1 MAGRKRKKHRLL
13 RALGALVLLGILC
26 FGGLVGYVVIR
37 ESSVVREAAALE
49 GNYDAIIVLGAQVL
63 LSGEPNTQ
71 LQWRLDA
78 AAEAWRLKNVPIAV
92 CGAQGKDEPLP
103 EAEAMRNY
111 LVKQGI
117 LGVVIVVLALIMAI
131 FPAQIAPYDP
141 TAVDITARTK
151 APSAAHIFGTDN
163 YGRDIFSRVVWGTRI
178 DLSIG
183 FFGVLVPLIVG
194 SLIGLLAAWYGGWLD
209 SLLMRISEIM
219 MAFPFT
225 ILVIA
230 IITILG
236 TGTINL
242 YIALWLVGWMSY
254 ARLVRAEV
262 LTLKKSE
269 FIEAARVAGF
279 SDARILLRHVLP
291 NVISSSIV
299 FAASDMVMC
308 MLTGA
313 SMSFL
318 GLGVQPPTPEWGAI
332 LNEGRTY
339 ITYASWMTFF
349 PGLVLAIT
357 GVGLSLLGDSMTDI
371 LRRKGR

>member
-1 MAGRKRKKHRLL
+1 MKRYNPRVEQTRKKHRLP
-13 RALGALVLLGILC
+13 AWAATPTFILGIIIVVAALVMA
-26 FGGLVGYVVIR
+26 FF
-37 ESSVVREAAALE
+37 
-49 GNYDAIIVLGAQVL
+49 
-63 LSGEPNTQ
+63 
-71 LQWRLDA
+71 
-78 AAEAWRLKNVPIAV
+78 
-92 CGAQGKDEPLP
+92 P
-103 EAEAMRNY
+103 E
-111 LVKQGI
+111 
-117 LGVVIVVLALIMAI
+117 
-131 FPAQIAPYDP
+131 QIAPYDP
-141 TAVDITARTK
+141 TAVDITVRTK
-151 APSAAHIFGTDN
+151 APSAEHIFGTDN
-163 YGRDIFSRVVWGTRI
+163 YGRDVFSRVVWGTRI

-183 FFGVLVPLIVG
+183 FFGVLVPMIIG
-194 SLIGLLAAWYGGWLD
+194 GIIGLLAAWYGGWLD

-262 LTLKKSE
+262 LKLKKAE

-279 SDARILLRHVLP
+279 SDARILMRHILP

-339 ITYASWMTFF
+339 ISYASWMTFF
-349 PGLVLAIT
+349 PGLVLATT

>member
-1 MAGRKRKKHRLL
+1 MKRYNPRAEQTRKKHRLP
-13 RALGALVLLGILC
+13 AWAVAPTFILGIIIVVAALV
-26 FGGLVGYVVIR
+26 
-37 ESSVVREAAALE
+37 
-49 GNYDAIIVLGAQVL
+49 
-63 LSGEPNTQ
+63 
-71 LQWRLDA
+71 
-78 AAEAWRLKNVPIAV
+78 
-92 CGAQGKDEPLP
+92 
-103 EAEAMRNY
+103 
-111 LVKQGI
+111 
-117 LGVVIVVLALIMAI
+117 MAI
-131 FPAQIAPYDP
+131 FPEQIAPYDP
-141 TAVDITARTK
+141 TAVDITVRTK
-151 APSAAHIFGTDN
+151 APSAEHIFGTDN
-163 YGRDIFSRVVWGTRI
+163 YGRDVFSRVVWGTRI

-183 FFGVLVPLIVG
+183 FFGVLVPMIIG
-194 SLIGLLAAWYGGWLD
+194 GIIGLLAAWYGGWLD

-262 LTLKKSE
+262 LKLKKAE

-279 SDARILLRHVLP
+279 SDARILLRHILP

-339 ITYASWMTFF
+339 MSYASWMTFF
-349 PGLVLAIT
+349 PGLVLATT

>member
-1 MAGRKRKKHRLL
+1 MKRYNPRVEQTRKKHVLP
-13 RALGALVLLGILC
+13 AWAVTPTFILGAMI
-26 FGGLVGYVVIR
+26 VV
-37 ESSVVREAAALE
+37 AAL
-49 GNYDAIIVLGAQVL
+49 V
-63 LSGEPNTQ
+63 
-71 LQWRLDA
+71 
-78 AAEAWRLKNVPIAV
+78 
-92 CGAQGKDEPLP
+92 
-103 EAEAMRNY
+103 
-111 LVKQGI
+111 
-117 LGVVIVVLALIMAI
+117 MAI
-131 FPAQIAPYDP
+131 FPEQIAPYDP
-141 TAVDITARTK
+141 TAVNITARTK
-151 APSAAHIFGTDN
+151 APSAEHIFGTDN

-183 FFGVLVPLIVG
+183 FFGVLVPMIIG
-194 SLIGLLAAWYGGWLD
+194 SIIGLLAAWYGGWLD

-230 IITILG
+230 IVTILG
-236 TGTINL
+236 PGIINL

-262 LTLKKSE
+262 LKLKKAE

-279 SDARILLRHVLP
+279 SDARILLRHILP

-339 ITYASWMTFF
+339 ISYASWMTFY
-349 PGLVLAIT
+349 PGLVLAVT
-357 GVGLSLLGDSMTDI
+357 GVGLSLLGDSMTEI

>member
-1 MAGRKRKKHRLL
+1 MKRYNPRVEQTRKKHRLP
-13 RALGALVLLGILC
+13 AWAVAPTFILGIIIVVAALV
-26 FGGLVGYVVIR
+26 
-37 ESSVVREAAALE
+37 
-49 GNYDAIIVLGAQVL
+49 
-63 LSGEPNTQ
+63 
-71 LQWRLDA
+71 
-78 AAEAWRLKNVPIAV
+78 
-92 CGAQGKDEPLP
+92 
-103 EAEAMRNY
+103 
-111 LVKQGI
+111 
-117 LGVVIVVLALIMAI
+117 MAI
-131 FPAQIAPYDP
+131 FPEQIAPYDP
-141 TAVDITARTK
+141 TAVDITVRTK
-151 APSAAHIFGTDN
+151 APSAEHIFGTDN
-163 YGRDIFSRVVWGTRI
+163 YGRDVFSRVVWGTRI

-183 FFGVLVPLIVG
+183 FFGVLVPMIIG
-194 SLIGLLAAWYGGWLD
+194 SIIGLLAAWYGGWLD

-236 TGTINL
+236 TGILNL

-262 LTLKKSE
+262 LKLKKAE

-279 SDARILLRHVLP
+279 SDARILLRHILP

-339 ITYASWMTFF
+339 ISYASWMTFY
-349 PGLVLAIT
+349 PGLVLAVT
-357 GVGLSLLGDSMTDI
+357 GVGLSLLGDSMTEI

>member
-1 MAGRKRKKHRLL
+1 MKRYHPADETRARKHRL
-13 RALGALVLLGILC
+13 
-26 FGGLVGYVVIR
+26 
-37 ESSVVREAAALE
+37 
-49 GNYDAIIVLGAQVL
+49 
-63 LSGEPNTQ
+63 P
-71 LQWRLDA
+71 
-78 AAEAWRLKNVPIAV
+78 AWAV
-92 CGAQGKDEPLP
+92 TPTF
-103 EAEAMRNY
+103 
-111 LVKQGI
+111 I
-117 LGVVIVVLALIMAI
+117 LGVVIVVIALILAI

-141 TAVDITARTK
+141 TEVVITARTK
-151 APSAAHIFGTDN
+151 APSPEHLFGTDN

-183 FFGVLVPLIVG
+183 FFGVLIPLIVG
-194 SLIGLLAAWYGGWLD
+194 SIIGLLAAWYGGWLD

-242 YIALWLVGWMSY
+242 FIALWLVGWMSY

-262 LTLKKSE
+262 LTLKNSE

-279 SDARILLRHVLP
+279 SNARILLRHVLP

-313 SMSFL
+313 AISFL

-357 GVGLSLLGDSMTDI
+357 GVGLSLLGDSLTDI

>member
-1 MAGRKRKKHRLL
+1 MKRYNPRVEQTRKKHRLP
-13 RALGALVLLGILC
+13 AWAVTPTFILGIIIVVAALVMA
-26 FGGLVGYVVIR
+26 FF
-37 ESSVVREAAALE
+37 
-49 GNYDAIIVLGAQVL
+49 
-63 LSGEPNTQ
+63 
-71 LQWRLDA
+71 
-78 AAEAWRLKNVPIAV
+78 
-92 CGAQGKDEPLP
+92 P
-103 EAEAMRNY
+103 E
-111 LVKQGI
+111 
-117 LGVVIVVLALIMAI
+117 
-131 FPAQIAPYDP
+131 QIAPYDP
-141 TAVDITARTK
+141 TAVDITVRTK
-151 APSAAHIFGTDN
+151 APSAEHIFGTDN
-163 YGRDIFSRVVWGTRI
+163 YGRDVFSRVVWGTRI

-183 FFGVLVPLIVG
+183 FFGVLVPMIIG
-194 SLIGLLAAWYGGWLD
+194 GIIGLLAAWYGGWLD

-262 LTLKKSE
+262 LKLKKAE

-279 SDARILLRHVLP
+279 SDARILLRHILP

-339 ITYASWMTFF
+339 ISYASWMTFF
-349 PGLVLAIT
+349 PGLVLATT

>member
-1 MAGRKRKKHRLL
+1 MKRYNPRVEQTRKKHRLP
-13 RALGALVLLGILC
+13 AWAVTPTFILGIIIVVAALVMA
-26 FGGLVGYVVIR
+26 FF
-37 ESSVVREAAALE
+37 
-49 GNYDAIIVLGAQVL
+49 
-63 LSGEPNTQ
+63 
-71 LQWRLDA
+71 
-78 AAEAWRLKNVPIAV
+78 
-92 CGAQGKDEPLP
+92 P
-103 EAEAMRNY
+103 E
-111 LVKQGI
+111 
-117 LGVVIVVLALIMAI
+117 
-131 FPAQIAPYDP
+131 QIAPYDP
-141 TAVDITARTK
+141 TAVDITVRTK
-151 APSAAHIFGTDN
+151 APSAEHIFGTDN
-163 YGRDIFSRVVWGTRI
+163 YGRDVFSRVVWGTRI

-183 FFGVLVPLIVG
+183 FFGVLVPMIIG
-194 SLIGLLAAWYGGWLD
+194 SIIGLLAAWYGGWLD

-230 IITILG
+230 IVTILG
-236 TGTINL
+236 PGIINL

-262 LTLKKSE
+262 LKLKKAE

-279 SDARILLRHVLP
+279 SDARILLRHILP

-339 ITYASWMTFF
+339 ISYASWMTFY
-349 PGLVLAIT
+349 PGLVLAVT
-357 GVGLSLLGDSMTDI
+357 GVGLSLLGDSMTEI

>member
-1 MAGRKRKKHRLL
+1 MKRYHPQ
-13 RALGALVLLGILC
+13 A
-26 FGGLVGYVVIR
+26 
-37 ESSVVREAAALE
+37 EAAKKKR
-49 GNYDAIIVLGAQVL
+49 
-63 LSGEPNTQ
+63 
-71 LQWRLDA
+71 RLP
-78 AAEAWRLKNVPIAV
+78 AWAV
-92 CGAQGKDEPLP
+92 TPTF
-103 EAEAMRNY
+103 
-111 LVKQGI
+111 I
-117 LGVVIVVLALIMAI
+117 LGVVIVVLALILAF
-131 FPAQIAPYDP
+131 FPGQIAPYDP
-141 TAVDITARTK
+141 TAVDITARSK
-151 APSAAHIFGTDN
+151 APSAQHLFGTDN

-183 FFGVLVPLIVG
+183 FFGVIVPLIVG
-194 SLIGLLAAWYGGWLD
+194 GIIGLLAAWYGGWLD
-209 SLLMRISEIM
+209 SLLMRVSEIM

-262 LTLKKSE
+262 LTLKKAE

-339 ITYASWMTFF
+339 ITYAAWMTFF
-349 PGLVLAIT
+349 PGLVLAVT

>member
-1 MAGRKRKKHRLL
+1 MKRYNPRVEQARKKHRLP
-13 RALGALVLLGILC
+13 AWAVTPTFILGIII
-26 FGGLVGYVVIR
+26 V
-37 ESSVVREAAALE
+37 AAAL
-49 GNYDAIIVLGAQVL
+49 V
-63 LSGEPNTQ
+63 
-71 LQWRLDA
+71 
-78 AAEAWRLKNVPIAV
+78 
-92 CGAQGKDEPLP
+92 
-103 EAEAMRNY
+103 
-111 LVKQGI
+111 
-117 LGVVIVVLALIMAI
+117 MAI
-131 FPAQIAPYDP
+131 FPEQIAPYDP
-141 TAVDITARTK
+141 TVVDITVRTK
-151 APSAAHIFGTDN
+151 APSAEHIFGTDN
-163 YGRDIFSRVVWGTRI
+163 YGRDVFSRVVWGTRI

-183 FFGVLVPLIVG
+183 FFGVLVPMIIG
-194 SLIGLLAAWYGGWLD
+194 GIIGLLAAWYGGWLD

-262 LTLKKSE
+262 LKLKKAE

-279 SDARILLRHVLP
+279 SDARILLRHILP

-339 ITYASWMTFF
+339 ISYASWMTFF
-349 PGLVLAIT
+349 PGLVLAVT

>member
-1 MAGRKRKKHRLL
+1 MA
-13 RALGALVLLGILC
+13 
-26 FGGLVGYVVIR
+26 FF
-37 ESSVVREAAALE
+37 
-49 GNYDAIIVLGAQVL
+49 
-63 LSGEPNTQ
+63 
-71 LQWRLDA
+71 
-78 AAEAWRLKNVPIAV
+78 
-92 CGAQGKDEPLP
+92 P
-103 EAEAMRNY
+103 E
-111 LVKQGI
+111 
-117 LGVVIVVLALIMAI
+117 
-131 FPAQIAPYDP
+131 QIAPYDP
-141 TAVDITARTK
+141 TAVNITARTK
-151 APSAAHIFGTDN
+151 APSAEHIFGTDN

-183 FFGVLVPLIVG
+183 FFGVLVPMIIG
-194 SLIGLLAAWYGGWLD
+194 SIIGLLAAWYGGWLD

-262 LTLKKSE
+262 LKLKKAE

-279 SDARILLRHVLP
+279 SDARILLLHILP

-339 ITYASWMTFF
+339 ISYASWMTFY
-349 PGLVLAIT
+349 PGLVLAVT
-357 GVGLSLLGDSMTDI
+357 GVGLSLLGDSMTEI

>member
-1 MAGRKRKKHRLL
+1 MKRYNPRVEQTRKKHRLP
-13 RALGALVLLGILC
+13 AWAVTPTFILGIII
-26 FGGLVGYVVIR
+26 V
-37 ESSVVREAAALE
+37 AAAL
-49 GNYDAIIVLGAQVL
+49 V
-63 LSGEPNTQ
+63 
-71 LQWRLDA
+71 
-78 AAEAWRLKNVPIAV
+78 
-92 CGAQGKDEPLP
+92 
-103 EAEAMRNY
+103 
-111 LVKQGI
+111 
-117 LGVVIVVLALIMAI
+117 MAI
-131 FPAQIAPYDP
+131 FPEQIAPYDP
-141 TAVDITARTK
+141 TVVDITVRTK
-151 APSAAHIFGTDN
+151 APSAEHIFGTDN
-163 YGRDIFSRVVWGTRI
+163 YGRDVFSRVVWGTRI

-183 FFGVLVPLIVG
+183 FFGVLVPMIIG
-194 SLIGLLAAWYGGWLD
+194 GIIGLLAAWYGGWLD

-262 LTLKKSE
+262 LKLKKAE

-279 SDARILLRHVLP
+279 SDARILLRHILP

-339 ITYASWMTFF
+339 ISYASWMTFY
-349 PGLVLAIT
+349 PGLVLATT
-357 GVGLSLLGDSMTDI
+357 GVGLSLLGDSMTEI

>member
-1 MAGRKRKKHRLL
+1 MKRYNPRVEQTRKKHRLP
-13 RALGALVLLGILC
+13 AWAVTPTFILGIIIVVAALVMA
-26 FGGLVGYVVIR
+26 FF
-37 ESSVVREAAALE
+37 
-49 GNYDAIIVLGAQVL
+49 
-63 LSGEPNTQ
+63 
-71 LQWRLDA
+71 
-78 AAEAWRLKNVPIAV
+78 
-92 CGAQGKDEPLP
+92 P
-103 EAEAMRNY
+103 E
-111 LVKQGI
+111 
-117 LGVVIVVLALIMAI
+117 
-131 FPAQIAPYDP
+131 QIAPYDP
-141 TAVDITARTK
+141 TAVDITVRTK
-151 APSAAHIFGTDN
+151 APSAEHIFGTDN
-163 YGRDIFSRVVWGTRI
+163 YGRDVFSRVVWGTRI

-183 FFGVLVPLIVG
+183 FFGVLVPMIIG
-194 SLIGLLAAWYGGWLD
+194 SIIGLLAAWYGGWLD

-230 IITILG
+230 IVTILG
-236 TGTINL
+236 PGIINL

-262 LTLKKSE
+262 LKLKKAE

-279 SDARILLRHVLP
+279 SDARILLRHILP

-339 ITYASWMTFF
+339 ISYASWMTFF
-349 PGLVLAIT
+349 PGLVLATT

>member
-1 MAGRKRKKHRLL
+1 MKRYNPRVEQARKKHRLP
-13 RALGALVLLGILC
+13 AWAVTPTFILGIIIVVAALV
-26 FGGLVGYVVIR
+26 
-37 ESSVVREAAALE
+37 
-49 GNYDAIIVLGAQVL
+49 
-63 LSGEPNTQ
+63 
-71 LQWRLDA
+71 
-78 AAEAWRLKNVPIAV
+78 
-92 CGAQGKDEPLP
+92 
-103 EAEAMRNY
+103 
-111 LVKQGI
+111 
-117 LGVVIVVLALIMAI
+117 MAI
-131 FPAQIAPYDP
+131 FPEQIAPYDP
-141 TAVDITARTK
+141 TVVDITVRTK
-151 APSAAHIFGTDN
+151 APSAEHIFGTDN
-163 YGRDIFSRVVWGTRI
+163 YGRDVFSRVVWGTRI

-183 FFGVLVPLIVG
+183 FFGVLVPMIIG
-194 SLIGLLAAWYGGWLD
+194 GIIGLLAAWYGGWLD

-262 LTLKKSE
+262 LKLKKAE

-279 SDARILLRHVLP
+279 SDARILLRHILP

-339 ITYASWMTFF
+339 ISYASWMTFF
-349 PGLVLAIT
+349 PGLVLATT

>member
-1 MAGRKRKKHRLL
+1 MKRYNPRAEQTRKKHRLP
-13 RALGALVLLGILC
+13 AWAVAPTFILGIII
-26 FGGLVGYVVIR
+26 VV
-37 ESSVVREAAALE
+37 AAL
-49 GNYDAIIVLGAQVL
+49 A
-63 LSGEPNTQ
+63 
-71 LQWRLDA
+71 
-78 AAEAWRLKNVPIAV
+78 
-92 CGAQGKDEPLP
+92 
-103 EAEAMRNY
+103 
-111 LVKQGI
+111 
-117 LGVVIVVLALIMAI
+117 MAI
-131 FPAQIAPYDP
+131 FPEQIAPYDP
-141 TAVDITARTK
+141 TAVDITVRTK
-151 APSAAHIFGTDN
+151 APSAEHIFGTDN
-163 YGRDIFSRVVWGTRI
+163 YGRDVFSRVVWGTRI

-183 FFGVLVPLIVG
+183 FFGVLVPMIIG
-194 SLIGLLAAWYGGWLD
+194 GIIGLLAAWYGGWLD

-262 LTLKKSE
+262 LKLKKAE

-279 SDARILLRHVLP
+279 SDARILLRHILP

-339 ITYASWMTFF
+339 MSYASWMTFF
-349 PGLVLAIT
+349 PGLVLATT

>member
-1 MAGRKRKKHRLL
+1 MKRYNPRVEQTRKKHRLP
-13 RALGALVLLGILC
+13 AWAVTPTFILGIIIVVAALV
-26 FGGLVGYVVIR
+26 
-37 ESSVVREAAALE
+37 
-49 GNYDAIIVLGAQVL
+49 
-63 LSGEPNTQ
+63 
-71 LQWRLDA
+71 
-78 AAEAWRLKNVPIAV
+78 
-92 CGAQGKDEPLP
+92 
-103 EAEAMRNY
+103 
-111 LVKQGI
+111 
-117 LGVVIVVLALIMAI
+117 MAI
-131 FPAQIAPYDP
+131 FPEQIAPYDP
-141 TAVDITARTK
+141 TVVDITVRTK
-151 APSAAHIFGTDN
+151 APSAEHIFGTDN
-163 YGRDIFSRVVWGTRI
+163 YGRDVFSRVVWGTRI

-183 FFGVLVPLIVG
+183 FFGVLVPMIIG
-194 SLIGLLAAWYGGWLD
+194 SIIGLLAAWYGGWLD

-262 LTLKKSE
+262 LKLKKAE

-279 SDARILLRHVLP
+279 SDARILLRHILP

-339 ITYASWMTFF
+339 ISYASWMTFY
-349 PGLVLAIT
+349 PGLVLAVT
-357 GVGLSLLGDSMTDI
+357 GVGLSLLGDSMTEI

>member
-1 MAGRKRKKHRLL
+1 MKRYYPRDDLRHRKRRL
-13 RALGALVLLGILC
+13 
-26 FGGLVGYVVIR
+26 
-37 ESSVVREAAALE
+37 
-49 GNYDAIIVLGAQVL
+49 
-63 LSGEPNTQ
+63 P
-71 LQWRLDA
+71 
-78 AAEAWRLKNVPIAV
+78 AWAV
-92 CGAQGKDEPLP
+92 TPTF
-103 EAEAMRNY
+103 
-111 LVKQGI
+111 I
-117 LGVVIVVLALIMAI
+117 LGVIIVIGTLILAV
-131 FPAQIAPYDP
+131 FPEQIAPYNP
-141 TAVDITARTK
+141 TEVDIRARSQ
-151 APSAAHIFGTDN
+151 APSAAHLFGTDN

-183 FFGVLVPLIVG
+183 FFGVLVPLIIG
-194 SLIGLLAAWYGGWLD
+194 SIIGLLAAWYGGWLD

-236 TGTINL
+236 SGIINL

-262 LTLKKSE
+262 LTLKNSE
-269 FIEAARVAGF
+269 FIEAAKVAGF

-339 ITYASWMTFF
+339 ITSASWMTFF
-349 PGLVLAIT
+349 PGLVLAVA
-357 GVGLSLLGDSMTDI
+357 GVGLSLMGDSMTDI

>member
-1 MAGRKRKKHRLL
+1 MKRYYPRDDLRHRKRRL
-13 RALGALVLLGILC
+13 
-26 FGGLVGYVVIR
+26 
-37 ESSVVREAAALE
+37 
-49 GNYDAIIVLGAQVL
+49 
-63 LSGEPNTQ
+63 P
-71 LQWRLDA
+71 
-78 AAEAWRLKNVPIAV
+78 AWAV
-92 CGAQGKDEPLP
+92 TPTF
-103 EAEAMRNY
+103 
-111 LVKQGI
+111 I
-117 LGVVIVVLALIMAI
+117 LGVIIVIGTLILAV
-131 FPAQIAPYDP
+131 FPEQIAPYNP
-141 TAVDITARTK
+141 TEVDIRARSQ
-151 APSAAHIFGTDN
+151 APSTAHLFGTDN

-183 FFGVLVPLIVG
+183 FFGVLVPLIIG
-194 SLIGLLAAWYGGWLD
+194 SIIGLLAAWYGGWLD

-236 TGTINL
+236 SGIINL

-262 LTLKKSE
+262 LTLKSSE
-269 FIEAARVAGF
+269 FIEAAKVAGF

-339 ITYASWMTFF
+339 ITSASWMTFF
-349 PGLVLAIT
+349 PGLVLAVA
-357 GVGLSLLGDSMTDI
+357 GVGLSLMGDSMTDI

>member
-1 MAGRKRKKHRLL
+1 MKRFNERELEKIKKRRLP
-13 RALGALVLLGILC
+13 AWAVSPTFILGLIIV
-26 FGGLVGYVVIR
+26 F
-37 ESSVVREAAALE
+37 AAL
-49 GNYDAIIVLGAQVL
+49 
-63 LSGEPNTQ
+63 
-71 LQWRLDA
+71 
-78 AAEAWRLKNVPIAV
+78 
-92 CGAQGKDEPLP
+92 
-103 EAEAMRNY
+103 
-111 LVKQGI
+111 I
-117 LGVVIVVLALIMAI
+117 LAI
-131 FPAQIAPYDP
+131 FPEQIAPYDP
-141 TAVDITARTK
+141 TAIDIRARTK
-151 APSAAHIFGTDN
+151 APSAEHLFGTDN

-183 FFGVLVPLIVG
+183 FFGVLVPLIIG
-194 SLIGLLAAWYGGWLD
+194 SVIGLLAAWYGGWLD

-236 TGTINL
+236 TGIINL

-262 LTLKKSE
+262 LTLKNSE

-279 SDARILLRHVLP
+279 SNARILFKHVLP

-349 PGLVLAIT
+349 PGLILALT
-357 GVGLSLLGDSMTDI
+357 GVGLSLLGDSLTDI

>member
-1 MAGRKRKKHRLL
+1 MKRYYPQSEKTRRKHLL
-13 RALGALVLLGILC
+13 
-26 FGGLVGYVVIR
+26 
-37 ESSVVREAAALE
+37 
-49 GNYDAIIVLGAQVL
+49 
-63 LSGEPNTQ
+63 PT
-71 LQWRLDA
+71 W
-78 AAEAWRLKNVPIAV
+78 AV
-92 CGAQGKDEPLP
+92 TPTF
-103 EAEAMRNY
+103 
-111 LVKQGI
+111 I
-117 LGVVIVVLALIMAI
+117 LGVVIVVIALIMAI

-141 TAVDITARTK
+141 TVVDITARTK

-183 FFGVLVPLIVG
+183 FFGVLVPLIIG
-194 SLIGLLAAWYGGWLD
+194 SIIGLLAAWYGGWLD

-262 LTLKKSE
+262 MTLKKSE

>member
-1 MAGRKRKKHRLL
+1 MKRYNTRVEQTRKKHRLP
-13 RALGALVLLGILC
+13 AWAVAPTFILGIIIVVAALV
-26 FGGLVGYVVIR
+26 
-37 ESSVVREAAALE
+37 
-49 GNYDAIIVLGAQVL
+49 
-63 LSGEPNTQ
+63 
-71 LQWRLDA
+71 
-78 AAEAWRLKNVPIAV
+78 
-92 CGAQGKDEPLP
+92 
-103 EAEAMRNY
+103 
-111 LVKQGI
+111 
-117 LGVVIVVLALIMAI
+117 MAI
-131 FPAQIAPYDP
+131 FPEQIAPYDP
-141 TAVDITARTK
+141 TAVDITVRTK
-151 APSAAHIFGTDN
+151 APSAEHIFGTDN
-163 YGRDIFSRVVWGTRI
+163 YGRDVFSRVVWGTRI

-183 FFGVLVPLIVG
+183 FFGVLVPMIIG
-194 SLIGLLAAWYGGWLD
+194 GIIGLLAAWYGGWLD

-262 LTLKKSE
+262 LKLKKAE

-279 SDARILLRHVLP
+279 SDARILLRHILP

-339 ITYASWMTFF
+339 ISYASWMTFF
-349 PGLVLAIT
+349 PGLVLATT

>member
-1 MAGRKRKKHRLL
+1 MKRYNPQTTQKKHLL
-13 RALGALVLLGILC
+13 PAWAVTPTFILGIV
-26 FGGLVGYVVIR
+26 LVMI
-37 ESSVVREAAALE
+37 AL
-49 GNYDAIIVLGAQVL
+49 L
-63 LSGEPNTQ
+63 
-71 LQWRLDA
+71 
-78 AAEAWRLKNVPIAV
+78 
-92 CGAQGKDEPLP
+92 
-103 EAEAMRNY
+103 
-111 LVKQGI
+111 
-117 LGVVIVVLALIMAI
+117 MAI
-131 FPAQIAPYDP
+131 FPQYIAPYDP
-141 TAVDITARTK
+141 TRIDITARTK
-151 APSAAHIFGTDN
+151 APSAAHLFGTDN

-194 SLIGLLAAWYGGWLD
+194 SIIGLLAGWYGGWLD

-230 IITILG
+230 IITVLG

-262 LTLKKSE
+262 MSLKKAE

-279 SDARILLRHVLP
+279 SDARILLRHILP

-318 GLGVQPPTPEWGAI
+318 GLGVQPPTPEWGAL

-339 ITYASWMTFF
+339 ISYASWMTFY
-349 PGLVLAIT
+349 PGLVLALT
-357 GVGLSLLGDSMTDI
+357 GVGLSLLGDSMSDI

>member
-1 MAGRKRKKHRLL
+1 MRRYYPQAEKAKKKHLL
-13 RALGALVLLGILC
+13 
-26 FGGLVGYVVIR
+26 
-37 ESSVVREAAALE
+37 
-49 GNYDAIIVLGAQVL
+49 
-63 LSGEPNTQ
+63 P
-71 LQWRLDA
+71 
-78 AAEAWRLKNVPIAV
+78 AWAV
-92 CGAQGKDEPLP
+92 TPTF
-103 EAEAMRNY
+103 
-111 LVKQGI
+111 I
-117 LGVVIVVLALIMAI
+117 LGVVIVALALILAV

-163 YGRDIFSRVVWGTRI
+163 YGRDLISRVVWGTRI

-183 FFGVLVPLIVG
+183 FFGVLVPLIIG
-194 SLIGLLAAWYGGWLD
+194 SIIGLMAAWYGGWLD

-230 IITILG
+230 IITIRG

-242 YIALWLVGWMSY
+242 FIALWLVGWMSY

-313 SMSFL
+313 SMSFR

-332 LNEGRTY
+332 LNEGRPY

>member
-1 MAGRKRKKHRLL
+1 MKRYDPRVEQARKKHRLP
-13 RALGALVLLGILC
+13 AWAVTPTFILGIIIVVAALV
-26 FGGLVGYVVIR
+26 
-37 ESSVVREAAALE
+37 
-49 GNYDAIIVLGAQVL
+49 
-63 LSGEPNTQ
+63 
-71 LQWRLDA
+71 
-78 AAEAWRLKNVPIAV
+78 
-92 CGAQGKDEPLP
+92 
-103 EAEAMRNY
+103 
-111 LVKQGI
+111 
-117 LGVVIVVLALIMAI
+117 MAI
-131 FPAQIAPYDP
+131 FPEQIAPYDP
-141 TAVDITARTK
+141 TVVDITVRTK
-151 APSAAHIFGTDN
+151 APSAEHIFGTDN
-163 YGRDIFSRVVWGTRI
+163 YGRDVFSRVVWGTRI

-183 FFGVLVPLIVG
+183 FFGVLVPMIIG
-194 SLIGLLAAWYGGWLD
+194 GIIGLLAAWYGGWLD

-262 LTLKKSE
+262 LKLKKAE

-279 SDARILLRHVLP
+279 SDARILLRHILP

-339 ITYASWMTFF
+339 ISYASWMTFF
-349 PGLVLAIT
+349 PGLVLATT

>member
-1 MAGRKRKKHRLL
+1 MKRYNPRVEQTRKKHRLP
-13 RALGALVLLGILC
+13 AWAVAPTFILGIIIVVAALV
-26 FGGLVGYVVIR
+26 
-37 ESSVVREAAALE
+37 
-49 GNYDAIIVLGAQVL
+49 
-63 LSGEPNTQ
+63 
-71 LQWRLDA
+71 
-78 AAEAWRLKNVPIAV
+78 
-92 CGAQGKDEPLP
+92 
-103 EAEAMRNY
+103 
-111 LVKQGI
+111 
-117 LGVVIVVLALIMAI
+117 MAI
-131 FPAQIAPYDP
+131 FPEQIAPYDP
-141 TAVDITARTK
+141 TAVDITVRTK
-151 APSAAHIFGTDN
+151 APSAEHIFGTDN
-163 YGRDIFSRVVWGTRI
+163 YGRDVFSRVVWGTRI

-183 FFGVLVPLIVG
+183 FFGVLVPMIIG
-194 SLIGLLAAWYGGWLD
+194 GIIGLLAAWYGGWLD

-262 LTLKKSE
+262 LKLKKAE

-279 SDARILLRHVLP
+279 SDARILLRHILP

-339 ITYASWMTFF
+339 MSYASWMTFF
-349 PGLVLAIT
+349 PGLVLATT

>member
-1 MAGRKRKKHRLL
+1 MKRYHPADETRARKHRL
-13 RALGALVLLGILC
+13 
-26 FGGLVGYVVIR
+26 
-37 ESSVVREAAALE
+37 
-49 GNYDAIIVLGAQVL
+49 
-63 LSGEPNTQ
+63 P
-71 LQWRLDA
+71 
-78 AAEAWRLKNVPIAV
+78 AWAV
-92 CGAQGKDEPLP
+92 TPTF
-103 EAEAMRNY
+103 
-111 LVKQGI
+111 I
-117 LGVVIVVLALIMAI
+117 LGVVIVVIALILAI

-141 TAVDITARTK
+141 TEVVITARTK
-151 APSAAHIFGTDN
+151 APSPEHLFGTDN

-183 FFGVLVPLIVG
+183 FFGVLIPLIVG
-194 SLIGLLAAWYGGWLD
+194 SIIGLLAAWYGGWLD

-242 YIALWLVGWMSY
+242 FIALWLVGWMSY

-262 LTLKKSE
+262 LTLKNSE

-279 SDARILLRHVLP
+279 SNARILLRHVLP

-357 GVGLSLLGDSMTDI
+357 GVGLSLLGDSLTDI

>member
-1 MAGRKRKKHRLL
+1 MKRYNPRVEQTRKKHRVP
-13 RALGALVLLGILC
+13 AWAVTPTFILGIIIVVAALVMA
-26 FGGLVGYVVIR
+26 FF
-37 ESSVVREAAALE
+37 
-49 GNYDAIIVLGAQVL
+49 
-63 LSGEPNTQ
+63 
-71 LQWRLDA
+71 
-78 AAEAWRLKNVPIAV
+78 
-92 CGAQGKDEPLP
+92 P
-103 EAEAMRNY
+103 E
-111 LVKQGI
+111 
-117 LGVVIVVLALIMAI
+117 
-131 FPAQIAPYDP
+131 QIAPYDP
-141 TAVDITARTK
+141 TAVDITVRTK
-151 APSAAHIFGTDN
+151 APSAEHIFGTDN
-163 YGRDIFSRVVWGTRI
+163 YGRDVFSRVVWGTRI

-183 FFGVLVPLIVG
+183 FFGVLVPMIIG
-194 SLIGLLAAWYGGWLD
+194 GIIGLLAAWYGGWLD

-262 LTLKKSE
+262 LKLKKAE

-279 SDARILLRHVLP
+279 SDARILMRHILP

-339 ITYASWMTFF
+339 ISYASWMTFF
-349 PGLVLAIT
+349 PGLVLATT

>member
-1 MAGRKRKKHRLL
+1 MKRYNPRVEQTRKKHRLP
-13 RALGALVLLGILC
+13 AWAVTPTFILGIIIVVAALVMA
-26 FGGLVGYVVIR
+26 FF
-37 ESSVVREAAALE
+37 
-49 GNYDAIIVLGAQVL
+49 
-63 LSGEPNTQ
+63 
-71 LQWRLDA
+71 
-78 AAEAWRLKNVPIAV
+78 
-92 CGAQGKDEPLP
+92 P
-103 EAEAMRNY
+103 E
-111 LVKQGI
+111 
-117 LGVVIVVLALIMAI
+117 
-131 FPAQIAPYDP
+131 QIAPYDP
-141 TAVDITARTK
+141 TAVDITVRTK
-151 APSAAHIFGTDN
+151 APSAEHIFGTDN
-163 YGRDIFSRVVWGTRI
+163 YGRDVFSRVVWGTRI

-183 FFGVLVPLIVG
+183 FFGVLVPMIIG
-194 SLIGLLAAWYGGWLD
+194 GIIGLLAAWYGGWLD

-262 LTLKKSE
+262 LKLKKAE

-279 SDARILLRHVLP
+279 SDARILMRHILP

-339 ITYASWMTFF
+339 ISYASWMTFF
-349 PGLVLAIT
+349 PGLVLATT

-371 LRRKGR
+371 MRRKGR

>member
-1 MAGRKRKKHRLL
+1 MKRYNPRVEQARKKHRLP
-13 RALGALVLLGILC
+13 AWAVTPTFILGIIIVVAALVMA
-26 FGGLVGYVVIR
+26 FF
-37 ESSVVREAAALE
+37 
-49 GNYDAIIVLGAQVL
+49 
-63 LSGEPNTQ
+63 
-71 LQWRLDA
+71 
-78 AAEAWRLKNVPIAV
+78 
-92 CGAQGKDEPLP
+92 P
-103 EAEAMRNY
+103 E
-111 LVKQGI
+111 
-117 LGVVIVVLALIMAI
+117 
-131 FPAQIAPYDP
+131 QIAPYDP
-141 TAVDITARTK
+141 TAVDITVRTK
-151 APSAAHIFGTDN
+151 APSAEHIFGTDN
-163 YGRDIFSRVVWGTRI
+163 YGRDVFSRVVWGTRI

-183 FFGVLVPLIVG
+183 FFGVLVPMIIG
-194 SLIGLLAAWYGGWLD
+194 GIIGLLAAWYGGWLD

-262 LTLKKSE
+262 LKLKKAE

-279 SDARILLRHVLP
+279 SDARILMRHILP

-339 ITYASWMTFF
+339 ISYASWMTFF
-349 PGLVLAIT
+349 PGLVLATT

>member
-1 MAGRKRKKHRLL
+1 MKRYNPRVDSARKKHRL
-13 RALGALVLLGILC
+13 
-26 FGGLVGYVVIR
+26 
-37 ESSVVREAAALE
+37 
-49 GNYDAIIVLGAQVL
+49 
-63 LSGEPNTQ
+63 P
-71 LQWRLDA
+71 
-78 AAEAWRLKNVPIAV
+78 AWAV
-92 CGAQGKDEPLP
+92 TPTF
-103 EAEAMRNY
+103 
-111 LVKQGI
+111 I

>member
-1 MAGRKRKKHRLL
+1 MKRYNPRVEQTRKKHRLP
-13 RALGALVLLGILC
+13 AWAVTPTFILGIIIVVAALVMA
-26 FGGLVGYVVIR
+26 FF
-37 ESSVVREAAALE
+37 
-49 GNYDAIIVLGAQVL
+49 
-63 LSGEPNTQ
+63 
-71 LQWRLDA
+71 
-78 AAEAWRLKNVPIAV
+78 
-92 CGAQGKDEPLP
+92 P
-103 EAEAMRNY
+103 E
-111 LVKQGI
+111 
-117 LGVVIVVLALIMAI
+117 
-131 FPAQIAPYDP
+131 QIAPYDP
-141 TAVDITARTK
+141 TAVDITVRTK
-151 APSAAHIFGTDN
+151 APSAEHIFGTDN
-163 YGRDIFSRVVWGTRI
+163 YGRDVFSRVVWGTRI

-183 FFGVLVPLIVG
+183 FFGVLVPMIIG
-194 SLIGLLAAWYGGWLD
+194 GIIGLLAAWYGGWID

-262 LTLKKSE
+262 LKLKKAE

-279 SDARILLRHVLP
+279 SDARILLRHILP

-339 ITYASWMTFF
+339 ISYASWMTFF
-349 PGLVLAIT
+349 PGLVLATT

>member
-1 MAGRKRKKHRLL
+1 MKR
-13 RALGALVLLGILC
+13 
-26 FGGLVGYVVIR
+26 YY
-37 ESSVVREAAALE
+37 EQPAAAKKK
-49 GNYDAIIVLGAQVL
+49 
-63 LSGEPNTQ
+63 P
-71 LQWRLDA
+71 RLP
-78 AAEAWRLKNVPIAV
+78 AWAV
-92 CGAQGKDEPLP
+92 TPTF
-103 EAEAMRNY
+103 
-111 LVKQGI
+111 I
-117 LGVVIVVLALIMAI
+117 LGVVIVVIALVMAI
-131 FPAQIAPYDP
+131 FPGAIAPYDP

-151 APSAAHIFGTDN
+151 APSAEHLFGTDN

-183 FFGVLVPLIVG
+183 FFGVIVPLIIG
-194 SLIGLLAAWYGGWLD
+194 GLIGLLAGWYGGWLD
-209 SLLMRISEIM
+209 SILMRISEIM

-349 PGLVLAIT
+349 PGLVLAVT